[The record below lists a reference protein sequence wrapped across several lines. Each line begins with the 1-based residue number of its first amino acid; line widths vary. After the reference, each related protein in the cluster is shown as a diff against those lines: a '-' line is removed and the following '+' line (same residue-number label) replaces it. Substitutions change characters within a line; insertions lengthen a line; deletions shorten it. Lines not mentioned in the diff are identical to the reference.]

1 MVEFERQNDS
11 FLKGGRVLGSGTS
24 TDVFIVGGGP
34 AGLAAAIAARRKGF
48 SVTVA
53 DGAAPPIEKP
63 CGEGMMPETLAAL
76 RDLGVSLPPG
86 DGHSFQGISFA
97 QTGARVSADFSHGL
111 ATGLRRT
118 VLNECLA
125 ARAEECGVRL
135 LWKTPV
141 VGVEGSEVRLSR
153 GAIRASWIIGADG
166 HGSRVRRWS
175 NLDAHDVFHQR
186 HATRRHYRL
195 KPWSNYAE
203 AHWSEH
209 AQAYVTPIGSEE
221 ICVVM
226 LADNPRHASFENG
239 LNEMPELKRE
249 LEGAGLCSRE
259 RGAVTSM
266 RSLQRVYRHNV
277 ALLGDASGSIDA
289 ITGEGLRMAFRQA
302 FALADAMLAGGLSQY
317 QRAHRQLARRPMMMG
332 NLLLWLGR
340 NPRIRARAI
349 RAMQHRPELFARM
362 LAAHVGEATPAQL
375 LSTGASLGWNF
386 LAV

>member
-1 MVEFERQNDS
+1 MLASENR
-11 FLKGGRVLGSGTS
+11 

-76 RDLGVSLPPG
+76 RDLGVSLPFG
-86 DGHSFQGISFA
+86 VGHPFQGIAFA

-111 ATGLRRT
+111 LATGLRRT
-118 VLNECLA
+118 VLNECLV

-141 VGVEGSEVRLSR
+141 VGIEGSEVRLSR
-153 GAIRASWIIGADG
+153 QVIRASWIIGADG
-166 HGSRVRRWS
+166 LGSRVRRWS
-175 NLDAHDVFHQR
+175 NLDASNVFRCR

-195 KPWSNYAE
+195 KPWSNYTE
-203 AHWSEH
+203 AHWSDH
-209 AQAYVTPIGSEE
+209 VQAYITPIGREE

-226 LADNPRHASFENG
+226 LGENPQHASFEHG
-239 LNEMPELKRE
+239 LSEMPELKQR
-249 LEGAGLCSRE
+249 LAGAELCSRE
-259 RGAVTSM
+259 RGAVTAT
-266 RSLQRVYRHNV
+266 RSLRRIYRDNV
-277 ALLGDASGSIDA
+277 ALLGDASGSVDA

-302 FALADAMLAGGLSQY
+302 FALADAMQASDLAQY
-317 QRAHRQLARRPMMMG
+317 QRAHRRLARRPMMMG
-332 NLLLWLGR
+332 NLLLWLGC

-375 LSTGASLGWNF
+375 LSAGASLGWNF

>member
-1 MVEFERQNDS
+1 
-11 FLKGGRVLGSGTS
+11 VLSS
-24 TDVFIVGGGP
+24 ESCTDVFIVGGGP

-76 RDLGVSLPPG
+76 RDLGVSLPPE
-86 DGHSFQGISFA
+86 DGHPFQGISYA
-97 QTGARVSADFSHGL
+97 QIGACVSADFSNGL

-118 VLNECLA
+118 VLNQCLV

-141 VGVEGSEVRLSR
+141 VGMEGSEVRLSR

-175 NLDAHDVFHQR
+175 NLDASNVFRQR

-203 AHWSEH
+203 AHWSEY
-209 AQAYVTPIGSEE
+209 AQAYITPIGSEE

-226 LADNPRHASFENG
+226 LAEKPQHASFENG
-239 LNEMPELKRE
+239 LSEMPELKQK
-249 LEGAGLCSRE
+249 LEGAELCSRE
-259 RGAVTSM
+259 RGAVTAT
-266 RSLQRVYRHNV
+266 RSLRRIYRDNV
-277 ALLGDASGSIDA
+277 ALLGDASGGVDA

-302 FALADAMLAGGLSQY
+302 FALADAMQAGDLTHY
-317 QRAHRQLARRPMMMG
+317 QRAHRRLARRPMMMS

-349 RAMQHRPELFARM
+349 HAMQRRPELFGRM
-362 LAAHVGEATPAQL
+362 LAAHVGEATPAEL
-375 LSTGASLGWNF
+375 LSAGASLGWNF

>member
-1 MVEFERQNDS
+1 
-11 FLKGGRVLGSGTS
+11 VLSS
-24 TDVFIVGGGP
+24 ESCTDVFIVGGGP

-86 DGHSFQGISFA
+86 DGHPFQGIAFA

-111 ATGLRRT
+111 GTGLRRT
-118 VLNECLA
+118 VLNQCLA

-135 LWKTPV
+135 LWQTPV
-141 VGVEGSEVRLSR
+141 VGMEGSEVRLSR
-153 GAIRASWIIGADG
+153 GVIRASWIIGADG
-166 HGSRVRRWS
+166 LGSRVRRWS
-175 NLDAHDVFHQR
+175 NLDASTVFGQR
-186 HATRRHYRL
+186 YATRRHYRL

-203 AHWSEH
+203 VHWSGH
-209 AQAYVTPIGSEE
+209 AQAYITPIGSEE

-226 LADNPRHASFENG
+226 MAGNPQHASFESG
-239 LNEMPELKRE
+239 LSEMPELKQKF
-249 LEGAGLCSRE
+249 EGAELCSRE
-259 RGAVTSM
+259 RGAVTAT
-266 RSLQRVYRHNV
+266 RSLRRIYRDNV
-277 ALLGDASGSIDA
+277 ALLGDASGGVDA

-302 FALADAMLAGGLSQY
+302 FALADAMQARDLTQY
-317 QRAHRQLARRPMMMG
+317 QRAHRQLARRPRMMG
-332 NLLLWLGR
+332 SLLLWLGR

-349 RAMQHRPELFARM
+349 RAMQHRPELFPRM
-362 LAAHVGEATPAQL
+362 LAAHVGHATPAQL
-375 LSTGASLGWNF
+375 VSTGASLGWNF

>member
-1 MVEFERQNDS
+1 MLSSE
-11 FLKGGRVLGSGTS
+11 GC
-24 TDVFIVGGGP
+24 TDVLIVGGGP

-76 RDLGVSLPPG
+76 RDLGVSLPPE
-86 DGHSFQGISFA
+86 DGHPFRGISFA
-97 QTGARVSADFSHGL
+97 QIGACVTADFSHGF

-118 VLNECLA
+118 ALNQCLV
-125 ARAEECGVRL
+125 ARAEECGVHL

-153 GAIRASWIIGADG
+153 GVIRASWIIGADG

-175 NLDAHDVFHQR
+175 NLNASSVFRQR
-186 HATRRHYRL
+186 YATRRHYRL
-195 KPWSNYAE
+195 KPWSKYAE
-203 AHWSEH
+203 VHWSEH
-209 AQAYVTPIGSEE
+209 AQAYITPIASAE

-226 LADNPRHASFENG
+226 LAENPQYASFENG
-239 LNEMPELKRE
+239 LSEMPELKRWLADAE
-249 LEGAGLCSRE
+249 LCSRE
-259 RGAVTSM
+259 RGAVTAM
-266 RSLQRVYRHNV
+266 RSLRRVHRDNV
-277 ALLGDASGSIDA
+277 ALLGDASGSVDA

-302 FALADAMLAGGLSQY
+302 FALADAMQAGDLTQY

-349 RAMQHRPELFARM
+349 RAMQRCPELFAGM
-362 LAAHVGEATPAQL
+362 LAAHVGDATPAEL
-375 LSTGASLGWNF
+375 LSAGASLGWNF
-386 LAV
+386 LTV

>member
-1 MVEFERQNDS
+1 
-11 FLKGGRVLGSGTS
+11 VLSS
-24 TDVFIVGGGP
+24 EACTDVFIVGGGP
-34 AGLAAAIAARRKGF
+34 AGLAAAIAARQKGF
-48 SVTVA
+48 RVTVA

-86 DGHSFQGISFA
+86 DGHPFQGICFA

-111 ATGLRRT
+111 LATGLRRT
-118 VLNECLA
+118 VLNQCLV

-141 VGVEGSEVRLSR
+141 VGMEGSEVRLSR
-153 GAIRASWIIGADG
+153 GVFHATWIIGADG

-175 NLDAHDVFHQR
+175 DLDASNVFRQR
-186 HATRRHYRL
+186 HATRRHYRR

-209 AQAYVTPIGSEE
+209 AQAYVTPIGSDE

-226 LADNPRHASFENG
+226 LADNPQHASFENG
-239 LNEMPELKRE
+239 LSEMPELKRE

-266 RSLQRVYRHNV
+266 RSLQCVYRNNV
-277 ALLGDASGSIDA
+277 ALLGDASGSVDA
-289 ITGEGLRMAFRQA
+289 ITGEGLRIAFRQA
-302 FALADAMLAGGLSQY
+302 FALANAMQAGDLSRY
-317 QRAHRQLARRPMMMG
+317 QLAHRQLARRPMMMG

-349 RAMQHRPELFARM
+349 RAMQRHPELFART
-362 LAAHVGEATPAQL
+362 LSAHVGDATPAQL
-375 LSTGASLGWNF
+375 LFAGASLGWQL
-386 LAV
+386 LAA